1 MALTI
6 AKQGRTNV
14 TGNRLSVT
22 LKVTLDN
29 SYPLGG
35 AVATN
40 GYAFDLPTLSGIK
53 TIEQVNISG
62 GNKAAALGLGYH
74 YWYDRDNKRLKVFE
88 SGHAAID
95 TSGSSVAANTDQAPM
110 VELPNAA
117 ADLNGL
123 IIYVTATGT
132 RA

>member
-14 TGNRLSVT
+14 AGNRLTVV

-29 SYPLGG
+29 AYPLGG
-35 AVATN
+35 AAATN
-40 GYAFDLPTLSGIK
+40 GYAFDAPSLSGIANIESI
-53 TIEQVNISG
+53 TITG
-62 GNKAAALGLGYH
+62 GDANAAAGTSYRYG
-74 YWYDRDNKRLKVFE
+74 YDRTNKRLNCFE

-95 TSGSSVAANTDQAPM
+95 TSGSSVAANTDQAPFI
-110 VELPNAA
+110 ELPNAA
-117 ADLNGL
+117 TDLNGL
-123 IIYVTATGT
+123 VLYITIVGG